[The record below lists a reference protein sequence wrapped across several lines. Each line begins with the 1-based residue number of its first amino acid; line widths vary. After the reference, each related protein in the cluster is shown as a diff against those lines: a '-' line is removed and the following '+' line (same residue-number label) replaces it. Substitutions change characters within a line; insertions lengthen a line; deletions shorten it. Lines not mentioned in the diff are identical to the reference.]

1 MANLTITVDEE
12 TLKKAR
18 MNALAQNTSVNR
30 ILREYLESYAGVHP
44 TQEAAV
50 RRIIALSRKA
60 ESRRGDQPW
69 NRNEIH
75 ERK

>member
-30 ILREYLESYAGVHP
+30 ILREYLESYAGVHRA
-44 TQEAAV
+44 QEAAV
-50 RRIIALSRKA
+50 RRIISLSRKA
-60 ESRRGDQPW
+60 ESRRG
-69 NRNEIH
+69 NRQWSRDEVH